1 MSPLS
6 VLAAAEP
13 AATQPSIG
21 TPMLWAVTI
30 GAIVVLLVV
39 DFLIT
44 RRPHA
49 VSMKEAIGWSAF
61 YVAIPVGFGVWIW
74 QQYGG
79 DRGLEYYT
87 GYLVEK
93 SLSVDNLF
101 VFLLLLTAFAV
112 PRELQQRVL
121 LIGVAGALVL
131 RGIFIALGA
140 QLIASFSWAFLLF
153 GAVLLVTAVK
163 VGRDA
168 LSPDDHT
175 VDIGSIRTVRV
186 LRRLWPVTE
195 SYDGTRMTVRQA
207 GRRALTPLA
216 LVTVAILGTDVV
228 FAIDS
233 VPAVYGI
240 TGDPYLVFATNAFA
254 LLGLR
259 ALYFVVEGALGS
271 LRHLGHGLA
280 AILAFIGVKLVLRG
294 VFIALGAQLIS
305 SFSWAFLLF
314 GAVLLVTAVKVGRDA
329 LSDKEHTVDIG
340 SLRTVRLLSRL
351 WPVTESYD
359 GTRMTV
365 RQAGRR
371 ALTPLA
377 LVTVAI
383 LGTDV
388 VFAIDSVPAVYG
400 ITGDAY
406 LVFATNAFALLGLRA
421 LYFVVEGALGS
432 LRHLGHGLATI
443 LAFIGVKLVLH
454 WAHGVWPAVPEVP
467 TLASLAVIV
476 GILALATT
484 TSVLANRRDARR
496 ATASDANSDA
506 DVAAEVEPEP
516 ERESAST

>member
-1 MSPLS
+1 MSPTFL
-6 VLAAAEP
+6 LAAADP
-13 AATQPSIG
+13 AASHPSIG
-21 TPMLWAVTI
+21 TPTLWAVTI
-30 GAIVVLLVV
+30 GAIVVLFVA

-44 RRPHA
+44 RRPHE
-49 VSMKEAIGWSAF
+49 VSMKEAVGWSAF

-74 QQYGG
+74 QQHGG

-168 LSPDDHT
+168 LSQADHA
-175 VDIGSIRTVRV
+175 VDIGSIRTVRL
-186 LRRLWPVTE
+186 LRRFWPVTE
-195 SYDGTRMTVRQA
+195 SYDGTRMTVRAA

-216 LVTVAILGTDVV
+216 LVVVAILGTDVV

-280 AILAFIGVKLVLRG
+280 AILAFIGVKLVL
-294 VFIALGAQLIS
+294 
-305 SFSWAFLLF
+305 
-314 GAVLLVTAVKVGRDA
+314 
-329 LSDKEHTVDIG
+329 
-340 SLRTVRLLSRL
+340 
-351 WPVTESYD
+351 
-359 GTRMTV
+359 
-365 RQAGRR
+365 
-371 ALTPLA
+371 
-377 LVTVAI
+377 
-383 LGTDV
+383 
-388 VFAIDSVPAVYG
+388 
-400 ITGDAY
+400 
-406 LVFATNAFALLGLRA
+406 
-421 LYFVVEGALGS
+421 
-432 LRHLGHGLATI
+432 
-443 LAFIGVKLVLH
+443 H
-454 WAHGVWPAVPEVP
+454 WAHGIWPAVPEVP
-467 TLASLAVIV
+467 TLASLGVIV

-484 TSVLANRRDARR
+484 TSVLANRRDRRLAAADAPAEHEPAAR
-496 ATASDANSDA
+496 
-506 DVAAEVEPEP
+506 
-516 ERESAST
+516 